1 MEISNQSKSR
11 AGGHQWRARNAERVA
26 LNPGIQPI
34 QLVISAFSGY
44 RDVFHMMLGELN
56 RFADSDTPL
65 EIIVLADSPLFVRE
79 AADALPMKPHLRL
92 RWIAQYD
99 ENEPFWK
106 QIQTLRGAPLQ
117 REFIFLQDDFVLFK
131 SPDWAQVSELTRNIR
146 STPHHFIRLVPS
158 GVEHPLPKYEQL
170 QDLRFV
176 RVDRQSS
183 YHHSWQATVWK
194 RNFFFLLNAT
204 ARPRSIR
211 DENKARYKR
220 IMRLLGMKGL
230 ASTDILFPYIQTA
243 VRGGKWDY
251 GAKVGGHLLPELLMK
266 YGIKPTNRGIRTGK

>member
-1 MEISNQSKSR
+1 MEISNRIQSQ
-11 AGGHQWRARNAERVA
+11 AGEHRGWVGNPKQVA
-26 LNPGIQPI
+26 LNPDFQPL

-56 RFADSDTPL
+56 RFADSNTPL
-65 EIIVLADSPLFVRE
+65 EMIVLADSPRFVRE

-92 RWIAQYD
+92 RWISQYN

-131 SPDWAQVSELTRNIR
+131 SPDWAQVSELTRKIR
-146 STPHHFIRLVPS
+146 SIPQHFIRLVPS
-158 GVEHPLPKYEQL
+158 GVEHPSPTYEQL
-170 QDLRFV
+170 QGLRFV
-176 RVDRQSS
+176 RVDHDSS

-194 RNFFFLLNAT
+194 RNSFLLLNAT

-220 IMRLLGMKGL
+220 IMRWLGMKGL

-251 GAKVGGHLLPELLMK
+251 GAKVGGNLLPELLMK
-266 YGIKPTNRGIRTGK
+266 YDIEPTDRGIRTGK